1 MKPGDKAP
9 EFELSDQL
17 GHPRKLS
24 DLLADGPVALFFYPA
39 AFTPGCT
46 KEACHFRNLAAEFA
60 EAGVQRIGISRD
72 AVAKQQEWAAKHEL
86 GYPLLSDADGA
97 VASAYGVR
105 RDGLLKLAGMP
116 TKRTTF
122 AIRADGTVA
131 DVIASEVNMQVHADR
146 ALAALRN

>member
-9 EFELSDQL
+9 DFELPDQL

-46 KEACHFRNLAAEFA
+46 KEACHFRDLATEFA
-60 EAGVQRIGISRD
+60 EAGVQRVGISRD
-72 AVAKQQEWAAKHEL
+72 AVEKQQDWAAKHEL
-86 GYPLLSDADGA
+86 GYPLLSDVDGA

-122 AIRADGTVA
+122 AIRADGTIA
-131 DVIASEVNMQVHADR
+131 DVIASEVNMQAHADR
-146 ALAALRN
+146 ALSALRS

>member
-9 EFELSDQL
+9 EFELPDQL